1 MDLERA
7 KELLLNSKVDLQSQA
22 EKSEKALEMLRK
34 DVDAANVRTED
45 LRTKL
50 NTQIEN
56 LKQQLVSLTLSKCI
70 ELALLSWFIEDLHNE
85 HVLSQ
90 TKSEIFRIKIGL
102 HSVTITGPCVV
113 VFLLGFTLDVKDHN
127 VRIGDKVGT
136 FPDPIPPSTSSHF
149 VRFGLA
155 IYCHCHKFLSG

>member
-56 LKQQLVSLTLSKCI
+56 LKQQLVSLTLLKCI

-90 TKSEIFRIKIGL
+90 SRKFSE
-102 HSVTITGPCVV
+102 
-113 VFLLGFTLDVKDHN
+113 
-127 VRIGDKVGT
+127 
-136 FPDPIPPSTSSHF
+136 
-149 VRFGLA
+149 
-155 IYCHCHKFLSG
+155 